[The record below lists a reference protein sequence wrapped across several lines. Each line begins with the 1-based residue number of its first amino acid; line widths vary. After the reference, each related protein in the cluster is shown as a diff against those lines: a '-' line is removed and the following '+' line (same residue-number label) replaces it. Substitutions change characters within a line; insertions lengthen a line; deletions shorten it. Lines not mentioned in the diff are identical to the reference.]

1 MEQTWGVEV
10 QYGRDVPTQDLDY
23 LEAITEHSEGFASD
37 AEGNLAAVVEHCPGW
52 TVADLVAHLT
62 DVHWFW
68 ARIVDE
74 RLSSPPD
81 ESGRPGRANDDK
93 LIERFRTGAHHLV
106 EVLERAPDDAS
117 VWTWAPAQRDVAFVA
132 RHQCQ
137 EAAVHHWDAAHAA
150 GKPLT
155 LEANLADDAVAE
167 FLTFSVASEAD
178 PADPAPAEIGRAF
191 AIASTDCGSSWTVA
205 DGPRPGT
212 LSVSEGA
219 SADQPTISA
228 SASDLLLWLYRRV
241 DVDVPSVLAPVIERF
256 KAFTFTD

>member
-1 MEQTWGVEV
+1 M
-10 QYGRDVPTQDLDY
+10 QYRRDVPTQDLDY
-23 LEAITEHSEGFASD
+23 LEAITKHSEGFASS
-37 AEGNLAAVVEHCPGW
+37 AEGNLVAMVEHCPGW
-52 TVADLVAHLT
+52 SVADLVAHLT

-68 ARIVDE
+68 AKIVDE

-81 ESGRPGRANDDK
+81 ESTRPARANDDR
-93 LIERFRTGAHHLV
+93 LIERFRTGARHLV

-132 RHQCQ
+132 RHQVQ

-155 LEANLADDAVAE
+155 LEATLADDAVAE
-167 FLTFSVASEAD
+167 FLTFSVASESD
-178 PADPAPAEIGRAF
+178 PADPAPTALGRAF
-191 AIASTDCGSSWTVA
+191 VITSTDCRTSWTVA

-219 SADQPTISA
+219 SPEDPMISA
-228 SASDLLLWLYRRV
+228 PASDLLLWLYRRV
-241 DVDVPSVLAPVIERF
+241 DVDPASVPAPVIERF
-256 KAFTFTD
+256 RAFTFTD